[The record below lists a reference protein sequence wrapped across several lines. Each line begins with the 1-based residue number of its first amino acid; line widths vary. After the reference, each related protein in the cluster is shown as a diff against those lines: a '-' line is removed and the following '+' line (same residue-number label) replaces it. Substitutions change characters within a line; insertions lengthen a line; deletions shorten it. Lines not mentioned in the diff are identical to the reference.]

1 MANRSTTAQL
11 RDKDRHVTV
20 SQHETDSPVLPIAQI
35 QRLKEIHP
43 ERVDWVFEETSK
55 ESTFRRNEVARVN
68 TFTFIERI
76 AAQCFGLVIGGA
88 SLYAAY
94 MLAMAGHDVV
104 AGVIGGT
111 TVVGLVTA
119 FVVGSSKST

>member
-1 MANRSTTAQL
+1 L
-11 RDKDRHVTV
+11 LDKDRHVTV

-35 QRLKEIHP
+35 QRLKDIHP
-43 ERVDWVFEETSK
+43 ERVDWVFDETSK
-55 ESTFRRNEVARVN
+55 ESSFRRAEVSRVN

-76 AAQCFGLVIGGA
+76 GAQCFGLVIGCA

-94 MLAMAGHDVV
+94 LLAMAGHDVV
-104 AGVIGGT
+104 AGLIGGT

-119 FVVGSSKST
+119 FVVGSKKAN